1 MWFANG
7 AASILDY
14 TALNY
19 RGCWK
24 KMWKKEFS
32 FEY

>member
-1 MWFANG
+1 MRFVNG

-19 RGCWK
+19 RGCCK
-24 KMWKKEFS
+24 EYGKKEVL

>member
-1 MWFANG
+1 MWFVNG

-14 TALNY
+14 TAFDC

-24 KMWKKEFS
+24 EFGRRS
-32 FEY
+32 FIWVL